1 MAATFSRV
9 SMQSH
14 RGPEKAQCSC
24 CNLYFPAIE
33 LNSNEK
39 CDKCDAQEQATMKDI
54 SIEMNHYPYIK
65 QYVAM
70 VLYTNAE
77 GESASVCY
85 YPIGKRAATKL
96 LQALEAQYKV
106 QGTINE

>member
-14 RGPEKAQCSC
+14 RGPEKAQCNC
-24 CNLYFPAIE
+24 CKLYFPASE
-33 LNSNEK
+33 LNSNNK
-39 CDKCDAQEQATMKDI
+39 CDECDAQEQATMSNI
-54 SIEMNHYPYIK
+54 RIELNYYKASK

-70 VLYTNAE
+70 VLYTNTD

-85 YPIGKRAATKL
+85 YPAGKRAATKL